1 MKITKSLLAQIIK
14 EELENLNE
22 RRDPTDPTD
31 RLIEVLEEY
40 YSDHLI
46 KLQDAVA
53 AVDEVRNAQ
62 KKALEALD
70 NEMRRWDPKVE
81 PNELVRKASNA
92 LNDAADASNRIHGI
106 NYDESFV
113 LAARKANERNP
124 LQEDERAEAD
134 AQLRARYKELSDKV
148 LSGPELTPEENKEY
162 LMIAATLDPYKGAGE

>member
-22 RRDPTDPTD
+22 RRDPTD

-81 PNELVRKASNA
+81 PNELVRKASNE
-92 LNDAADASNRIHGI
+92 LNKAADKSNRIHGI

-124 LQEDERAEAD
+124 LQEVGGSKQTRIEDIED
-134 AQLRARYKELSDKV
+134 
-148 LSGPELTPEENKEY
+148 PEEPNE
-162 LMIAATLDPYKGAGE
+162 